1 MKKLLVVMLSIGLF
15 SCGSLKSSSC
25 CDTHKDCVKQT
36 ECCGMDHCDKNHCE
50 GNCCD
55 SSCCR

>member
-1 MKKLLVVMLSIGLF
+1 MLSIGLF